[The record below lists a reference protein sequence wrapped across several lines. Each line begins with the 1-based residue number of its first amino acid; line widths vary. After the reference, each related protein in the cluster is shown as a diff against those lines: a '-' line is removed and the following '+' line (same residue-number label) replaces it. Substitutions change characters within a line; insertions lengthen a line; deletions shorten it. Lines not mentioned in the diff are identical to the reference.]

1 MKILGFLI
9 ILAGVAFGI
18 YFGIYFMLFCGIMQ
32 IVENINPL
40 NAKEIAI
47 GVLRVMFFEI
57 GFIPVSL
64 GSTIG
69 LYLMERI

>member
-32 IVENINPL
+32 IVENIDPL
-40 NAKEIAI
+40 NANEIVNEI
-47 GVLRVMFFEI
+47 VDSYFE
-57 GFIPVSL
+57 
-64 GSTIG
+64 
-69 LYLMERI
+69 EEE